1 MNFEQFHVLGETIR
15 SELFL
20 ANNDEQKLPQIA
32 ACALSRAD
40 LETDLDLNAIG
51 EFLRTTPVRQQP
63 QTDFSDLPLVFYRCD
78 AFHVEM
84 LIWTGSSTTIH
95 QHSFSGAFRVFA
107 GSSLHSEYEFEAR
120 YRFPS
125 RLAAALPFDPE
136 DFRTEALLMTLL
148 DGLDEEQMMARLMG
162 KFSS

>member
-51 EFLRTTPVRQQP
+51 
-63 QTDFSDLPLVFYRCD
+63 
-78 AFHVEM
+78 
-84 LIWTGSSTTIH
+84 
-95 QHSFSGAFRVFA
+95 SFSER
-107 GSSLHSEYEFEAR
+107 R
-120 YRFPS
+120 R
-125 RLAAALPFDPE
+125 
-136 DFRTEALLMTLL
+136 
-148 DGLDEEQMMARLMG
+148 
-162 KFSS
+162 

>member
-63 QTDFSDLPLVFYRCD
+63 RQTSVTYLWFSIVAMP
-78 AFHVEM
+78 
-84 LIWTGSSTTIH
+84 ST
-95 QHSFSGAFRVFA
+95 S
-107 GSSLHSEYEFEAR
+107 
-120 YRFPS
+120 
-125 RLAAALPFDPE
+125 
-136 DFRTEALLMTLL
+136 
-148 DGLDEEQMMARLMG
+148 
-162 KFSS
+162 KC